1 MAPEDPGLNFRSI
14 STSISR
20 NVLHR
25 PDPGPGPIPD
35 PDAPQPPPHPFP
47 TPPIPPEPPVSG
59 ASFDMVLCH
68 SMAYALLLVE
78 QA

>member
-1 MAPEDPGLNFRSI
+1 MKFKGGI
-14 STSISR
+14 SKSAGR
-20 NVLHR
+20 NLLHR

-35 PDAPQPPPHPFP
+35 PDPPQPPPHPFP
-47 TPPIPPEPPVSG
+47 TPPIPLSRQFQALSSLNLPQRI
-59 ASFDMVLCH
+59 LCH